1 MNHGVLLHFFIWTT
15 LINYGILILW
25 FAILLLAGKGLY
37 KIHSRWF
44 PISEERFYGYMYQ
57 GMMIYKLGIMLFSL
71 VPLIVLH
78 IVTI

>member
-25 FAILLLAGKGLY
+25 FLIYLLAGKQIYRL
-37 KIHSRWF
+37 HSKWF
-44 PISEERFYGYMYQ
+44 PMSEERFHSNMYG
-57 GMMIYKLGIMLFSL
+57 GMMIYKVGIMLFSL